1 VRLNPLPST
10 AYQTEWRNAHPDDI
24 RLEMSIG
31 TVIYFK
37 NFLGLLCLKW
47 QTRHGRFCI
56 AEARAARQA
65 AVCAIA

>member
-1 VRLNPLPST
+1 M
-10 AYQTEWRNAHPDDI
+10 
-24 RLEMSIG
+24 RLEMSFVTI
-31 TVIYFK
+31 IYFEK
-37 NFLGLLCLKW
+37 FLGLLCLKW